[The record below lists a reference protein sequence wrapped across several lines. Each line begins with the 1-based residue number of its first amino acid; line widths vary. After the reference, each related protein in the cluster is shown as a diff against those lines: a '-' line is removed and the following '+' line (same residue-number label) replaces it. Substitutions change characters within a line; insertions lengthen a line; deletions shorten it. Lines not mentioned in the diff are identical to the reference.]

1 MLSKKLNQKF
11 KVGSRKQLLDLT
23 LLALIFISSLII
35 IQLLTIPWGNTYAGQ
50 GLFKSG
56 QSIANYP
63 KDSIYLYPFSNDSD
77 VDNSKSIGSHSYFP
91 NLAIAGE
98 YDTIKEGNTA
108 NANIQILVPNGQGS
122 DTELYAYSSIG
133 SEDNWECTNS
143 FDGNTSYVYYNE
155 ANWKR
160 DLYNIADPNP
170 TGSGNINWVRVGI
183 SVITILSYPTQK
195 GDAEILVLAGSTLF
209 SYSGYNNIPTSYTN
223 YSVLLEKSP
232 STDDSWTWDELENLQ
247 VGVALRLRNTPQS
260 GDMVRC
266 TFVWVEVNY
275 TIPNYELD
283 LELQWR
289 GIPPTTSNS
298 DLCIKTGVFSGN
310 EKLSVEYWNG
320 GNWIKAIDNLVE
332 NQWNNVSLNI
342 NDSVLTIRFKGLSE
356 TQDIIQDYWEI
367 DLCLISI
374 NYNPQAIYLEQL
386 FLLLFGDFL
395 FGGGSQPI
403 LPYAAFIVGSA
414 VLVSIL
420 GLVIRYSYL
429 PGENVSFRRKRIRQL
444 EEARKR
450 VQKALEDIGDGG
462 TS

>member
-1 MLSKKLNQKF
+1 
-11 KVGSRKQLLDLT
+11 LDLT

-35 IQLLTIPWGNTYAGQ
+35 IQLLTIPWGNPYAGQ

-98 YDTIKEGNTA
+98 YDTIKESNTA
-108 NANIQILVPNGQGS
+108 NANIQILVPNGPG
-122 DTELYAYSSIG
+122 DYTELYAYSSIG
-133 SEDNWECTNS
+133 LKHNWECTYS
-143 FDGNTSYVYYNE
+143 SDGDASYVYYN
-155 ANWKR
+155 NTDWKG
-160 DLYNIADPNP
+160 DLYNITDPNP
-170 TGSGNINWVRVGI
+170 TGSGIINWVRVGI
-183 SVITILSYPTQK
+183 SVITIRSSPNLK
-195 GDAEILVLAGSTLF
+195 GDAEIRVLAGSTLF
-209 SYSGYNNIPTSYTN
+209 NYSGYNNIPTSYTN
-223 YSVLLEKSP
+223 YSVLLEESP

-283 LELQWR
+283 LELQWS
-289 GIPPTTSNS
+289 GVPATTSNG
-298 DLCIKTGVFSGN
+298 DLCIKTAVFSGN

-342 NDSVLTIRFKGLSE
+342 NDSVLTIRFKGLNE
-356 TQDIIQDYWEI
+356 TQDTIQDYWEI

-386 FLLLFGDFL
+386 FLLLFGSFL
-395 FGGGSQPI
+395 FGGGSQPS
-403 LPYAAFIVGSA
+403 LPFTAFIVGSA
-414 VLVSIL
+414 ALVSIL
-420 GLVIRYSYL
+420 GLVVRYSYFS
-429 PGENVSFRRKRIRQL
+429 GEAVSFRRKRIRQL

-450 VQKALEDIGDGG
+450 VQRALEDVGDGG

>member
-1 MLSKKLNQKF
+1 M
-11 KVGSRKQLLDLT
+11 DLT

-35 IQLLTIPWGNTYAGQ
+35 IQLLTIPWGNPYAGQ

-98 YDTIKEGNTA
+98 YDTIKESNTA
-108 NANIQILVPNGQGS
+108 NANIQILVPNGPG
-122 DTELYAYSSIG
+122 DYTELYAYSSIG
-133 SEDNWECTNS
+133 LKHNWECTYS
-143 FDGNTSYVYYNE
+143 SDGDASYVYYN
-155 ANWKR
+155 NTDWKG
-160 DLYNIADPNP
+160 DLYNITDPNP
-170 TGSGNINWVRVGI
+170 TGSGIINWVRVGI
-183 SVITILSYPTQK
+183 SVITIRSSPNLK
-195 GDAEILVLAGSTLF
+195 GDAEIRVLAGSTLF
-209 SYSGYNNIPTSYTN
+209 NYSGYNNIPTSYTN
-223 YSVLLEKSP
+223 YSVLLEESP

-283 LELQWR
+283 LELQWS
-289 GIPPTTSNS
+289 GVPATTSNG
-298 DLCIKTGVFSGN
+298 DLCIKTAVFSGN

-342 NDSVLTIRFKGLSE
+342 NDSVLTIRFKGLNE
-356 TQDIIQDYWEI
+356 TQDTIQDYWEI

-386 FLLLFGDFL
+386 FLLLFGSFL
-395 FGGGSQPI
+395 FGGGSQPS
-403 LPYAAFIVGSA
+403 LPFTAFIVGSA
-414 VLVSIL
+414 ALVSIL
-420 GLVIRYSYL
+420 GLVVRYSYFS
-429 PGENVSFRRKRIRQL
+429 GEAVSFRRKRIRQL

-450 VQKALEDIGDGG
+450 VQRALEDVGDGG